1 MNIDS
6 PTDFMIGKY
15 ISAFELKQYINV
27 PLKIKAG
34 VFILCMKGYTRVTIN
49 MSEYTIPQLNV
60 TTLVPNSYIQVH
72 EISDDLLLYFI
83 AFSSDFISHINLI
96 KSTMNCLSTMYRNP
110 VLPISQN
117 VGNLMVSIYDLLLPS
132 IAYPGLMSN
141 REMIKA
147 VFTMCNQG
155 IIELYT
161 NNILL
166 QKQEINRFIEI
177 YQDFMNLALKHYT
190 VEHSV
195 SFYADKLGLTHSYF
209 STSIKKAIGRSPLE
223 VITQMLLTDAK
234 AQLRGTSREIKNIA
248 IDLGFNNLSFFNK
261 FFRQHI
267 GMTPQEYR
275 GKLYTYSTNQK

>member
-261 FFRQHI
+261 FFRQHV